1 MGKHVNE
8 FISALTD
15 LISAKL
21 STERRRGDYDDYAGL
36 GEWKA
41 EEAARAVFPA
51 AVREALEEAGD
62 PGGGLE
68 HPQRARGGRPAP
80 PQGSGGRE
88 GGGAFRLRGLFEDPD
103 GPGHGERAEA
113 LSPVNRAGAAPL
125 QG

>member
-51 AVREALEEAGD
+51 AVREALEEAV
-62 PGGGLE
+62 
-68 HPQRARGGRPAP
+68 APAEET
-80 PQGSGGRE
+80 R
-88 GGGAFRLRGLFEDPD
+88 
-103 GPGHGERAEA
+103 
-113 LSPVNRAGAAPL
+113 GAASSTPSEQEEEGPPRPKDL
-125 QG
+125 AGGKEEELFDFEAFSKILTDQVTGKGRKPSRR